1 MAFLFNDGKT
11 QITARPTIKEI
22 KTTDKDVNRAEGLK
36 TIKAI
41 IPIPIVIRSLID
53 DRQYI
58 SRDFSVFIEDA
69 FRENNTSMILMRNIE
84 TRAIIIQDVYCPKAI
99 ISQIPVLRV
108 IKTAIPPSL
117 V

>member
-11 QITARPTIKEI
+11 QITPRPTIKEI

-53 DRQYI
+53 DR
-58 SRDFSVFIEDA
+58 
-69 FRENNTSMILMRNIE
+69 
-84 TRAIIIQDVYCPKAI
+84 
-99 ISQIPVLRV
+99 
-108 IKTAIPPSL
+108 
-117 V
+117 